1 MKKIIL
7 LSLVMVC
14 SKGLTSAD
22 QSDWQTK
29 VKMIEDSQV
38 ISIMQRFDNERLL
51 HKELEQCLTLK
62 DLYSFKK
69 TVKKHLKTNGISS
82 QASNELCRLA
92 NKK

>member
-7 LSLVMVC
+7 LSLIMVC

-29 VKMIEDSQV
+29 DMIEDSQV

-51 HKELEQCLTLK
+51 ELIRKFL
-62 DLYSFKK
+62 
-69 TVKKHLKTNGISS
+69 
-82 QASNELCRLA
+82 QA
-92 NKK
+92 